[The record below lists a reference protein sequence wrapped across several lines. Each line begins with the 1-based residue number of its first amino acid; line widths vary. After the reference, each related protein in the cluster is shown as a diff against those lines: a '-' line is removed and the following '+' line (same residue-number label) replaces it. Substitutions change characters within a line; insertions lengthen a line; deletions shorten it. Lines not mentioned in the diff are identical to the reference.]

1 MSLLV
6 NIRIYDENGEYAE
19 IELGQGKDLAGGE
32 RLRFVLYGSEL
43 AENLGLKL
51 LPQLKNH
58 DLYVEPDNL
67 NELENEIITI
77 LNNVEKFAK
86 NADSPQEYVE
96 TRVQNILNAIQ
107 TAKKEKGVIV
117 IW

>member
-6 NIRIYDENGEYAE
+6 NVRVYDENGEYSE
-19 IELGQGKDLAGGE
+19 IELEQGKDLAGGE
-32 RLRFVLYGSEL
+32 RLRFILYGSEL

-58 DLYVEPDNL
+58 DLHVEPDNL
-67 NELENEIITI
+67 DELENELKTI
-77 LNNVEKFAK
+77 LDNIEEFAK
-86 NADSPQEYVE
+86 NADFVQEYVKA
-96 TRVQNILNAIQ
+96 RVQNIFDAIQ
-107 TAKKEKGVIV
+107 IARKEKGVLV